1 MIGEFEWIMTARVLP
16 AKQREFKILDCD
28 NLLHFYIVL
37 AVLPTFMVAVRIAKQ
52 IN

>member
-28 NLLHFYIVL
+28 NLLYFY
-37 AVLPTFMVAVRIAKQ
+37 PTFMVAVRIAKQ